1 MVGGEVGLW
10 VTVEDS
16 EGEEVGVIE
25 GVPLEQTLEVEVM
38 VSVGVNDP
46 WAVVVTDT
54 LPVLLGVL
62 LTEGLGLRVDNG
74 GEEVGESVEVREVEV
89 VTVRVGDTLGLAL
102 GVESKEVVME
112 AVGHLLM
119 EAVTEEVVDRVDR
132 GEGVEDRVVVREVE
146 MVIVWEGDTLG
157 LALGVENKE
166 VVMEVVGHLLIEGV
180 TEGVVDRVNKG
191 DAVLDRVEV
200 REVEVVTLMVGVTL
214 GLLLLERAA
223 LEESVPVLVIQV
235 VGDTVGQED
244 SVPEVEKVGERV
256 LLVDGVK
263 LPVKVSVTL
272 GLLEREDVRVT
283 ECVAL
288 PDLLLVCAPVVDT
301 HWVGVR
307 EAQEVRVGVRVVEE
321 HLEEVKVT
329 LGEADSVG
337 LFEGLVEKVAIDP
350 VAKGEG
356 ESVSLALRETLGDL
370 EGEME
375 GEGVRVGEEVTLIV
389 RVEEEHLEGEEEV
402 DGEVLTEGERGGDRV
417 GEGKSMEG

>member
-16 EGEEVGVIE
+16 EREEVGVIE
-25 GVPLEQTLEVEVM
+25 VVPLEQTLEVEVM
-38 VSVGVNDP
+38 VNVGVNDP
-46 WAVVVTDT
+46 WAVVVMDT

-102 GVESKEVVME
+102 GVENKEVVME
-112 AVGHLLM
+112 VVGHLLM

-132 GEGVEDRVVVREVE
+132 GEGVEDRV
-146 MVIVWEGDTLG
+146 
-157 LALGVENKE
+157 
-166 VVMEVVGHLLIEGV
+166 
-180 TEGVVDRVNKG
+180 
-191 DAVLDRVEV
+191 EV
-200 REVEVVTLMVGVTL
+200 REVEVVTLLVDVTL

-235 VGDTVGQED
+235 VGDTVGQEE

-256 LLVDGVK
+256 LLLDGVE

-288 PDLLLVCAPVVDT
+288 PDLLPVCAPVVDT
-301 HWVGVR
+301 HGVR
-307 EAQEVRVGVRVVEE
+307 VTEAQEVRVGVRVVEE

-337 LFEGLVEKVAIDP
+337 LFEGLVEKVAADP
-350 VAKGEG
+350 VVEG
-356 ESVSLALRETLGDL
+356 D
-370 EGEME
+370 
-375 GEGVRVGEEVTLIV
+375 
-389 RVEEEHLEGEEEV
+389 
-402 DGEVLTEGERGGDRV
+402 
-417 GEGKSMEG
+417 